1 MLDENINLVRTH
13 NHLGY
18 APMERANPSACM
30 DSLRKVL
37 QDEIN
42 VDCFNAMRGIYKDVK
57 ETSKTIK
64 DNFLRKPFV
73 KEVNPLE
80 LQCEFWSEAWDEAK
94 KFFMKKLLKGKEHLV
109 SRNYTDNT
117 VLLTPVPQQTYQ
129 PNTSVLGKHQL
140 YSNQNSSPMLS
151 SDIVNKRVKMVADQ
165 SSPRRS
171 PSPARKKA
179 SRQGTPNQPKQHGS
193 QYKPLKADAKKK
205 IQEWNPDALTLETDF
220 VMGTKANKALG
231 LGATR
236 GRIYMKH
243 PELFKYS
250 GDHED
255 KKWMVA
261 NQCMTAT
268 GGKNT
273 FIMIAEEVTK
283 LYNREYKDCQG
294 TNPNELIFFKLPEF
308 VLRKMRSAMRYDK
321 MLRQH
326 NQPPTGRPPKGCD
339 SLAPQ
344 FGQKKNKA
352 QRHQQM
358 TSTVRIHQQTPNSA
372 GTTYQQQHQYRHQQS
387 PNMQLQ
393 QYQMSQQP
401 GGHQIAQQSGQAAQ
415 FQFHQDMNK
424 MDYNN

>member
-1 MLDENINLVRTH
+1 
-13 NHLGY
+13 
-18 APMERANPSACM
+18 
-30 DSLRKVL
+30 
-37 QDEIN
+37 
-42 VDCFNAMRGIYKDVK
+42 
-57 ETSKTIK
+57 
-64 DNFLRKPFV
+64 
-73 KEVNPLE
+73 
-80 LQCEFWSEAWDEAK
+80 
-94 KFFMKKLLKGKEHLV
+94 MKKLLKGKEHLV
-109 SRNYTDNT
+109 SRNYTDTT
-117 VLLTPVPQQTYQ
+117 VLLSSVQQQAYQ
-129 PNTSVLGKHQL
+129 PNTSVLGKHP
-140 YSNQNSSPMLS
+140 YFEHSHQNSSPMLS

-205 IQEWNPDALTLETDF
+205 IQEWNPDSLTSETDF

-308 VLRKMRSAMRYDK
+308 VLRKMRSAMRNDK

-344 FGQKKNKA
+344 YSQKKNKL

-358 TSTVRIHQQTPNSA
+358 TSSVRVHQQAANCT
-372 GTTYQQQHQYRHQQS
+372 GITYQQQPQYRHQQS
-387 PNMQLQ
+387 PNVQLQ
-393 QYQMSQQP
+393 QYQIP
-401 GGHQIAQQSGQAAQ
+401 QQSGSLQMTQQSSQSAQ